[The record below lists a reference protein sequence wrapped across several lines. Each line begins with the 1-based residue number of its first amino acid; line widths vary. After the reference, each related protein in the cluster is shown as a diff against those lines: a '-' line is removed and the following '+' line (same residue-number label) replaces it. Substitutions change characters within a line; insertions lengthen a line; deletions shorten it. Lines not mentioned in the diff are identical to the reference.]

1 MNIANALPGFRK
13 HKATDEHIVDLG
25 YFTKRKCIGKAMKVD
40 EFIAGRGHKQ
50 KRPEIESSD
59 SAVSGRVSK
68 GEKKR
73 YVAGEG
79 IGECG

>member
-1 MNIANALPGFRK
+1 
-13 HKATDEHIVDLG
+13 
-25 YFTKRKCIGKAMKVD
+25 MKVD

>member
-1 MNIANALPGFRK
+1 
-13 HKATDEHIVDLG
+13 
-25 YFTKRKCIGKAMKVD
+25 MKVD

-68 GEKKR
+68 GEKKE
-73 YVAGEG
+73 V
-79 IGECG
+79 CGRRGNWRMWVGHGTQGKE

>member
-1 MNIANALPGFRK
+1 MR
-13 HKATDEHIVDLG
+13 
-25 YFTKRKCIGKAMKVD
+25 VD
-40 EFIAGRGHKQ
+40 EFLEGRGHKQ
-50 KRPEIESSD
+50 KRPEIESSN
-59 SAVSGRVSK
+59 SAVS